1 MDSYSNQ
8 GATYNKEENIP
19 QDDEEK
25 VHASFSDFF
34 RDIVLRLSENEDR
47 MITTREIAYM
57 VGIDYQQ
64 FRKFVSDQSNAKKP
78 RKTKKRDCII
88 AICAVTGCDA
98 TETNEA
104 LKLYGF
110 PELDQYHRRDE
121 IIWDQ
126 LIRHLKRPVSVAEI
140 NRALAAERYLPLD
153 VHDYRG
159 KKQQEKQPFPFKIV
173 RRHFQCTIEGI
184 GRRSDTTCF
193 LDLQYDVDCFYNMR
207 TCFEYLGLGRRFE
220 ICIQYEE
227 PRSEQPENI
236 WQTGIRR
243 RICPK
248 RRQYIVYTYPTA
260 DHESVLHEYE
270 RIDDTGEFRDCFLEI
285 EETERAEKQR
295 LYDTVDD
302 TRNYGSRISA
312 KVIDS
317 ELHIFCETYNS
328 DIPELS
334 EYYLMD
340 FCGGEYTLYVLN
352 RSCFMQMVL
361 SPEKYGQVYGKQS
374 AFRLLY
380 LRKSR
385 DEDFGIH
392 AGNLNDP
399 VLDQYTSEED
409 ITDSAYAVR
418 EIGTFESYGENAM
431 TDLRLKAYRQMK
443 SEVDALI
450 EKLKTGTAHICSREL
465 LGDKSDSLIAAYFDL
480 PAPTGDK
487 AEYTPEQLR
496 DAFELGLRNVD
507 EISAF
512 LQTNCSLKINEI
524 LSPQNM
530 EGAESY
536 V

>member
-1 MDSYSNQ
+1 
-8 GATYNKEENIP
+8 
-19 QDDEEK
+19 
-25 VHASFSDFF
+25 
-34 RDIVLRLSENEDR
+34 
-47 MITTREIAYM
+47 
-57 VGIDYQQ
+57 
-64 FRKFVSDQSNAKKP
+64 
-78 RKTKKRDCII
+78 
-88 AICAVTGCDA
+88 
-98 TETNEA
+98 
-104 LKLYGF
+104 
-110 PELDQYHRRDE
+110 
-121 IIWDQ
+121 
-126 LIRHLKRPVSVAEI
+126 
-140 NRALAAERYLPLD
+140 
-153 VHDYRG
+153 
-159 KKQQEKQPFPFKIV
+159 
-173 RRHFQCTIEGI
+173 
-184 GRRSDTTCF
+184 
-193 LDLQYDVDCFYNMR
+193 
-207 TCFEYLGLGRRFE
+207 
-220 ICIQYEE
+220 
-227 PRSEQPENI
+227 
-236 WQTGIRR
+236 
-243 RICPK
+243 
-248 RRQYIVYTYPTA
+248 
-260 DHESVLHEYE
+260 
-270 RIDDTGEFRDCFLEI
+270 
-285 EETERAEKQR
+285 
-295 LYDTVDD
+295 
-302 TRNYGSRISA
+302 
-312 KVIDS
+312 
-317 ELHIFCETYNS
+317 
-328 DIPELS
+328 
-334 EYYLMD
+334 MD

-361 SPEKYGQVYGKQS
+361 SPEKYGQVYGKQP